1 MRQPSS
7 TPLPPPSAM
16 VGLPQDQVNGIS
28 DRGNPTTLPP
38 TVPASSLMSHSPAT
52 SSPMSTSSIP
62 APSASI
68 SRPPNSPPASS
79 HALPSSSSAAPPTAA
94 QQQAAGYRPLN
105 VRDALSYLDQVKVK
119 FSDQPDV
126 YNRFLDIMKDF
137 KSQAIDTPGVIE
149 RVSTLFRGH
158 PGLISGFNTF
168 LPPGYRIECTVG
180 SNDQDVIRVTTPTG
194 TTSTTAGDPLNLSH
208 EHPSHS
214 QYYQHPPGYS
224 HVPPHTPGS
233 SGSVQSPHHH
243 GMPHMSQPPNIY
255 HPLSTSQTSP
265 GMRHQSVQPQP
276 PHPQPP
282 STPQQ
287 QQQQQQ
293 QQQAGGRRAPVEFN
307 HAINYVNKI
316 KNRFSNEPDTYKQF
330 LEILQTYQKEQK
342 PIQEVY
348 AQVQILFNGS
358 VDLLDEFKAFLPD
371 TSGNQTPASAAL
383 FVFFV
388 TLSPKDLDH
397 GSPPGMGRSKH
408 YHKGMDGSM
417 RNDHLGFP
425 LSPTSASSNKA
436 IVTAEEIEFFDRV
449 KKYFNNKAVYEEFLK
464 VLNLHTQQIIDQNM
478 LVDQVEPFI
487 GGNWELF
494 EWFKAYVGYD
504 GRNRLTDNLP
514 ELLPKPDLV
523 HCQTVKSSPSY
534 RVLPVEWHTVA
545 CSGRDDLCWEVL
557 NDEYVSHPTWASE
570 DSGFQASKKNQHE
583 EALHRCEEERYEYDL
598 NIEANLNVIALM
610 EPLARDIAEMSLE
623 EKSRL
628 RLPAGLGGQTT
639 SIYQRIIKKVYDK
652 ERGHEIIDLLHNNP
666 AHVLPIVLGRLKKKD
681 AEWKKAQ
688 VKKETDAKNFYRAL
702 DYQGATFKSNDR
714 RTIVPKAL
722 VSEIENLYND
732 QIDAREKESESDN
745 SPGAINRPN
754 HQLSYS
760 MTDKAIFKDITR
772 VVFSFLD
779 RQSGSDNKSDRG
791 KIRTF
796 MKMFIPLCFGV
807 QDIVPENL
815 LREDDDDDED
825 DEPMDD
831 DDETRSVNSYESD
844 GEVSRSPSS
853 RKRGKRG
860 RSARREDDGGPS
872 DLLRDV
878 LTRKT
883 KETARSRSGSP
894 SSDEAVVK
902 HEDTEGD
909 VEKKDDTA
917 ADTEVAAAVSSATL
931 DAEKVNGVEDVPME
945 TVTNEDNS
953 ILAQA
958 AAATAPIARKRT
970 VFSLFC
976 NNSFYVFFRQYQ
988 LMYER
993 LVKMKELSERMEA
1006 DPKRSRNLN
1015 KTAIELG
1022 IQYTRFDALDLDY
1035 SNGTYG
1041 ALLDLIDKFFDPDYN
1056 IEQQTFEECCR
1067 YIFGT
1072 EAYILFTIDKLVSA
1086 LIKQIQTLSHDTKSS
1101 ELVQLFQSDRDLEST
1116 SPRLISVY
1124 RLRAEDIVGSDEN
1137 LYKINLDND
1146 SLQMTIQLL
1155 GKDDYMLETSA
1166 EDKYENYVASYM
1178 DWVKTTEGI
1187 DESRLQ
1193 PTFLKR

>member
-1 MRQPSS
+1 
-7 TPLPPPSAM
+7 
-16 VGLPQDQVNGIS
+16 
-28 DRGNPTTLPP
+28 
-38 TVPASSLMSHSPAT
+38 
-52 SSPMSTSSIP
+52 
-62 APSASI
+62 
-68 SRPPNSPPASS
+68 
-79 HALPSSSSAAPPTAA
+79 
-94 QQQAAGYRPLN
+94 
-105 VRDALSYLDQVKVK
+105 
-119 FSDQPDV
+119 
-126 YNRFLDIMKDF
+126 
-137 KSQAIDTPGVIE
+137 
-149 RVSTLFRGH
+149 
-158 PGLISGFNTF
+158 
-168 LPPGYRIECTVG
+168 
-180 SNDQDVIRVTTPTG
+180 
-194 TTSTTAGDPLNLSH
+194 
-208 EHPSHS
+208 
-214 QYYQHPPGYS
+214 
-224 HVPPHTPGS
+224 
-233 SGSVQSPHHH
+233 
-243 GMPHMSQPPNIY
+243 
-255 HPLSTSQTSP
+255 
-265 GMRHQSVQPQP
+265 MRHQTAQPQP
-276 PHPQPP
+276 PQQQPP
-282 STPQQ
+282 PQQMQAPQQ
-287 QQQQQQ
+287 QQQQ
-293 QQQAGGRRAPVEFN
+293 AGGGRRAPVEFN

-316 KNRFSNEPDTYKQF
+316 KNRFSSEPDTYKQF

-348 AQVQILFNGS
+348 AQVQVLFNGS
-358 VDLLDEFKAFLPD
+358 IDLLDEFKQFLPD
-371 TSGNQTPASAAL
+371 TSGNQTPASSAL
-383 FVFFV
+383 FG
-388 TLSPKDLDH
+388 LGQ
-397 GSPPGMGRSKH
+397 GSPPSISAVKKKRNPAYAEKVAPASLSKVSKRSKH

-417 RNDHLGFP
+417 RGDHLGFP
-425 LSPTSASSNKA
+425 LSPTSASSNKS

-504 GRNRLTDNLP
+504 GHNRLTDNLP

-534 RVLPVEWHTVA
+534 RVLPIEWQTVP

-598 NIEANLNVIALM
+598 NIEANLNAIALM
-610 EPLARDIAEMSLE
+610 EPIARDIAEMSLE
-623 EKSRL
+623 EKSRF
-628 RLPAGLGGQTT
+628 RLPPGLGGQTT

-652 ERGHEIIDLLHNNP
+652 ERGFEIIDLLHNNP
-666 AHVLPIVLGRLKKKD
+666 AHVLPIVLNRLKKKD

-688 VKKETDAKNFYRAL
+688 REWNKLWRETDAKNFYRAL

-714 RTIVPKAL
+714 RMIVPKAL
-722 VSEIENLYND
+722 VTEIETLYND
-732 QIDAREKESESDN
+732 QIDAREKESESEQ
-745 SPGAINRPN
+745 SPGASSRPN
-754 HQLSYS
+754 YQLSYS
-760 MTDKAIFKDITR
+760 MSDKAIFKDVTR

-779 RQSGSDNKSDRG
+779 RQGGSDNKSDRG

-825 DEPMDD
+825 DEAIDD
-831 DDETRSVNSYESD
+831 EDETRSVNSYESD

-853 RKRGKRG
+853 RKRSKRG
-860 RSARREDDGGPS
+860 RSARRDDDGGPS

-883 KETARSRSGSP
+883 KEVNHTRSRSSSP
-894 SSDEAVVK
+894 FGDDAVVK
-902 HEDTEGD
+902 SEDTED
-909 VEKKDDTA
+909 HAEKKEEEGDA
-917 ADTEVAAAVSSATL
+917 MQVEV
-931 DAEKVNGVEDVPME
+931 KPEDVIENGTDQVVAVE
-945 TVTNEDNS
+945 TSSNEDMN

-958 AAATAPIARKRT
+958 AAATAPMARKRT
-970 VFSLFC
+970 LFSLFC

-988 LMYER
+988 LLYER
-993 LVKMKELSERMEA
+993 LAKMKDLSEKMEA
-1006 DPKRSRNLN
+1006 DPKRKQTTNQ
-1015 KTAIELG
+1015 TAVDLG

-1056 IEQQTFEECCR
+1056 IEQQMFEECCR

-1072 EAYILFTIDKLVSA
+1072 EAYILFTVDKLVSA

-1116 SPRLISVY
+1116 SPRLVSVY

-1137 LYKINLDND
+1137 LYRINLDNE

-1193 PTFLKR
+1193 PTFLKRNLRPNLHDKHLNKLFVRSGMQYKVCRDTYHMFYIIGSEDIFMRPPSTQASTSTEIQRQPKWTNWLESLETGWCRGLSEEEKAQKEEQAERELGLLANGDVDAMAVDSSA

>member
-1 MRQPSS
+1 
-7 TPLPPPSAM
+7 
-16 VGLPQDQVNGIS
+16 
-28 DRGNPTTLPP
+28 
-38 TVPASSLMSHSPAT
+38 
-52 SSPMSTSSIP
+52 MSTSSIP
-62 APSASI
+62 APSTSI
-68 SRPPNSPPASS
+68 PRPPTSPSASS
-79 HALPSSSSAAPPTAA
+79 HSAVLPSSSSSAAPPSSASSQ

-214 QYYQHPPGYS
+214 QYYQHPP
-224 HVPPHTPGS
+224 
-233 SGSVQSPHHH
+233 
-243 GMPHMSQPPNIY
+243 
-255 HPLSTSQTSP
+255 
-265 GMRHQSVQPQP
+265 
-276 PHPQPP
+276 
-282 STPQQ
+282 
-287 QQQQQQ
+287 
-293 QQQAGGRRAPVEFN
+293 AGGRRPPVEFN

-358 VDLLDEFKAFLPD
+358 VDLLDEFKQFLPD
-371 TSGNQTPASAAL
+371 TSAVKKKRNPTYIDKVAPTSL
-383 FVFFV
+383 
-388 TLSPKDLDH
+388 TK
-397 GSPPGMGRSKH
+397 RSKH

-514 ELLPKPDLV
+514 DLLPKPDLV

-610 EPLARDIAEMSLE
+610 EPIVRDIAEMSLE
-623 EKSRL
+623 EKSRF

-666 AHVLPIVLGRLKKKD
+666 AHVLPIVLSRLKKKD

-688 VKKETDAKNFYRAL
+688 REWNKLWRETDAKNFYRAL

-714 RTIVPKAL
+714 RIIVPKAL

-732 QIDAREKESESDN
+732 QIDAREKESD
-745 SPGAINRPN
+745 
-754 HQLSYS
+754 
-760 MTDKAIFKDITR
+760 DKAIFKDITR

-779 RQSGSDNKSDRG
+779 RQGGSDNKSDRG

-796 MKMFIPLCFGV
+796 MKTFIPLCYGV
-807 QDIVPENL
+807 QDVVPENL

-844 GEVSRSPSS
+844 GDVSRSPSS

-860 RSARREDDGGPS
+860 RSARRDDDGGPS

-883 KETARSRSGSP
+883 KESSHTRSRSGSP
-894 SSDEAVVK
+894 SGDEA
-902 HEDTEGD
+902 
-909 VEKKDDTA
+909 A
-917 ADTEVAAAVSSATL
+917 ADAETNDKAAEETKTE
-931 DAEKVNGVEDVPME
+931 DQDKPKAEENGTDDVPMD
-945 TVTNEDNS
+945 TVNNEDSS

-970 VFSLFC
+970 VFSFFC

-993 LVKMKELSERMEA
+993 LARMKELSQRMEA
-1006 DPKRSRNLN
+1006 DPKQSRKLN
-1015 KTAIELG
+1015 KTAVELG

-1072 EAYILFTIDKLVSA
+1072 EAYTLFTIDKLVSA
-1086 LIKQIQTLSHDTKSS
+1086 LIKQIQTLSHDSKSS

-1137 LYKINLDND
+1137 LYKINLDNE

-1193 PTFLKR
+1193 TTFLKRNLRPNLHDKHLNKLFVRSGMQYKICRDTYHMFYIIGSEDIFMRPPSSQITEVTEVQRQPKWNSWLESSKTGWSRGLSEQEKAEKEEQANKLMGHSGDNDMAIDS